1 MTELPC
7 EADPATRL
15 LRSARFLASAA
26 DVAQLPTDDLPE
38 VAFVGRSN
46 AGKSSAL
53 NCLCDQRALA
63 RVSRTPGRTQLL
75 NLFVLG
81 QEPVGRLVDLPGYGY
96 ARVPSAERNRWD
108 RRVGGYVT
116 ERKNLRG
123 LVLLADVRRLLTPL
137 DEALLEHAGG
147 HGRPVHILLT
157 KADKLSRGGGAAAL
171 AQLLKRASRCPVPP
185 TAQLFSVPLRLGVDA
200 ARQRVLGWL
209 LLPQAGTPGER

>member
-1 MTELPC
+1 MTQAPREID
-7 EADPATRL
+7 AAARL
-15 LRSARFLASAA
+15 LRSARFLVSAA
-26 DVAQLPTDDLPE
+26 DVAQLPADDLPE

-81 QEPVGRLVDLPGYGY
+81 PEPVGRLVDLPGYGY
-96 ARVPSAERNRWD
+96 ARVPAAERSRWD
-108 RRVGGYVT
+108 KRVGGYVIG
-116 ERKNLRG
+116 RPNLRG

-137 DEALLEHAGG
+137 DEALLEHACG

-171 AQLLKRASRCPVPP
+171 ARLLKHASRYPVPP
-185 TAQLFSVPLRLGVDA
+185 TAQLFSVPLRLGVGA
-200 ARQRVLGWL
+200 ARRQVCRWL
-209 LLPQAGTPGER
+209 WPDGAETLDG